1 MIDPVWTKLVDDV
14 LWGVTGNK
22 VEADRIRQRLRDD
35 GDMGIFRRA
44 WHEGGDPTMIGGMI
58 RRAAEQLR

>member
-1 MIDPVWTKLVDDV
+1 
-14 LWGVTGNK
+14 
-22 VEADRIRQRLRDD
+22 RDD